1 VPYPVGNVRDPYAM
15 VSGPKAVALAATAR
29 RSSTDTADLQR
40 IVAGDAGGVADL
52 YDRHSAMVFGLA
64 LRVTNDQGLA
74 EDVVQET
81 FVSVWQAASSF
92 DPTKASART
101 WILTIAHRRAVDA
114 VRRRRRPVLSLDLND
129 ADAPMRLPAVPDV
142 WAEVSPR
149 LDRVTVQVA
158 LAKLP
163 EAQRLSLEL
172 AYFDGLTQQEIAAAT
187 GVPLG
192 TVKGRVR
199 LGLVRLHELLSADD
213 EYDQPYKVS

>member
-1 VPYPVGNVRDPYAM
+1 MATVPYTQAND
-15 VSGPKAVALAATAR
+15 PKAAASAATVR
-29 RSSTDTADLQR
+29 RGSTDSADLRR
-40 IVAGDAGGVADL
+40 IVAADAGGLGDL
-52 YDRHSAMVFGLA
+52 YDRHSALVFGLA
-64 LRVTNDQGLA
+64 LRVTNDHGLA

-81 FVSVWQAASSF
+81 FMSVWQGAASF

-114 VRRRRRPVLSLDLND
+114 VRRRRRPVVSLDLND
-129 ADAPMRLPAVPDV
+129 ADAPLRLPAVPDL
-142 WAEVSPR
+142 WTEVSPR

-172 AYFDGLTQQEIAAAT
+172 AYFKGLTQHEIAAAT

-199 LGLVRLHELLSADD
+199 LGLVRLRELLSADD
-213 EYDQPYKVS
+213 EYGPAVQVS

>member
-1 VPYPVGNVRDPYAM
+1 MTTVPYAQENE
-15 VSGPKAVALAATAR
+15 PKALASAATVR

-40 IVAGDAGGVADL
+40 IVAGDVGGVTDL
-52 YDRHSAMVFGLA
+52 FDRHSAMVFGLA
-64 LRVTNDQGLA
+64 LRVTNDHGLA

-129 ADAPMRLPAVPDV
+129 AAPMRLPAVPDV

-163 EAQRLSLEL
+163 EAQRLSIEM
-172 AYFDGLTQQEIAAAT
+172 AYFNGLTQQEIAAAT

-199 LGLVRLHELLSADD
+199 LGLVRLRELLSADD
-213 EYDQPYKVS
+213 EYGQPYKVS

>member
-1 VPYPVGNVRDPYAM
+1 MAAVPYTHVHEPTQVASAAPV
-15 VSGPKAVALAATAR
+15 R
-29 RSSTDTADLQR
+29 RSSSDAADLQR
-40 IVAGDAGGVADL
+40 IVAGDTGGVSDL
-52 YDRHSAMVFGLA
+52 YDRHSALVFGLA
-64 LRVTNDQGLA
+64 LRVTNDHGLA

-81 FVSVWQAASSF
+81 FVNVWQGASSF

-114 VRRRRRPVLSLDLND
+114 VRRRRRPVLSLDIND

-142 WAEVSPR
+142 WTEISPR

-172 AYFDGLTQQEIAAAT
+172 AYFNGLTQQEIAAAT
-187 GVPLG
+187 GVRLG

-199 LGLVRLHELLSADD
+199 LGLVRLRELLSADV
-213 EYDQPYKVS
+213 EHEPAVQVS